1 MSPNIFGC
9 IWYNLNVTILILY
22 LCNIDQVN
30 KLIKAAEV
38 FKEEVSY
45 KKAMRLENLY
55 PNAMVQNPH
64 YTIFDV
70 GLFSPRA
77 GQDIFVSLCFG
88 AQLVII
94 QGHEPQNR
102 IFWADH
108 IPKWRLDHLCEWDV
122 GTPSTIW
129 FSRNITGSIWDYSWI
144 PFYWKIMG
152 THLLLHGA
160 SLHRIHTESR
170 IVQSNSLP
178 IHPDMLLY
186 GSQNLRF
193 KKDEPPKNP

>member
-1 MSPNIFGC
+1 M
-9 IWYNLNVTILILY
+9 TILILY

-102 IFWADH
+102 IF
-108 IPKWRLDHLCEWDV
+108 
-122 GTPSTIW
+122 
-129 FSRNITGSIWDYSWI
+129 
-144 PFYWKIMG
+144 
-152 THLLLHGA
+152 
-160 SLHRIHTESR
+160 
-170 IVQSNSLP
+170 
-178 IHPDMLLY
+178 
-186 GSQNLRF
+186 
-193 KKDEPPKNP
+193 